1 MPASTPATL
10 VTLHP
15 AATGN
20 SRVYSAG
27 MRLAT
32 AVALLGIALLLG
44 GCAGLGD
51 LFKEP
56 TFRLDRVALRD
67 VGLRGGALDLVIAVD
82 NPNQFDLHGTSLTV
96 GFDVEQS
103 HLGDVRLT
111 NDFAV
116 TKGGVTTLTLPLGF
130 EWAGVGSAVRAALS
144 SGEIPYS
151 MKGQARLQTPFGQYD
166 VPFQSDGRVPVTMPQ
181 GVLPI
186 PSGP

>member
-1 MPASTPATL
+1 
-10 VTLHP
+10 
-15 AATGN
+15 
-20 SRVYSAG
+20 

-32 AVALLGIALLLG
+32 AAALLGIALALG

-56 TFRLDRVALRD
+56 TFRLDRVVVRD
-67 VGLRGGALDLVIAVD
+67 FGLRGGALDLVVGVD

-116 TKGGVTTLTLPLGF
+116 TKGSVTTLTLPLAF
-130 EWAGVGSAVRAALS
+130 EWAGVGSAVRAALG
-144 SGEIPYS
+144 SGEVPYT

-166 VPFQSDGRVPVTMPQ
+166 VPFQSDGKVPVT
-181 GVLPI
+181 LPGAGL
-186 PSGP
+186 PTRVGP

>member
-1 MPASTPATL
+1 
-10 VTLHP
+10 
-15 AATGN
+15 
-20 SRVYSAG
+20 

-32 AVALLGIALLLG
+32 AALLGTALALG

-56 TFRLDRVALRD
+56 TFRLDRVVVRD
-67 VGLRGGALDLVIAVD
+67 LGLRGGALDLVIGVD

-116 TKGGVTTLTLPLGF
+116 TKGSVTTLTLPLAF
-130 EWAGVGSAVRAALS
+130 EWAGVGSAVRAALG
-144 SGEIPYS
+144 SGEVPYT

-166 VPFQSDGRVPVTMPQ
+166 VPFQSDGRVPMTLPG
-181 GVLPI
+181 GVLPT
-186 PSGP
+186 GTGR

>member
-1 MPASTPATL
+1 
-10 VTLHP
+10 
-15 AATGN
+15 
-20 SRVYSAG
+20 

-32 AVALLGIALLLG
+32 AALLGTALALG

-56 TFRLDRVALRD
+56 TFRLDRVVVRD
-67 VGLRGGALDLVIAVD
+67 LGLRGGALDLVIGVD

-116 TKGGVTTLTLPLGF
+116 TKGSVTTLTLPLAF
-130 EWAGVGSAVRAALS
+130 EWAGVGSAARTALG
-144 SGEIPYS
+144 SGEVPYT

-166 VPFQSDGRVPVTMPQ
+166 VPFQSDGRVPVTLPG
-181 GVLPI
+181 GVLPT
-186 PSGP
+186 GTGR

>member
-1 MPASTPATL
+1 
-10 VTLHP
+10 
-15 AATGN
+15 
-20 SRVYSAG
+20 

-32 AVALLGIALLLG
+32 AALLGTALALG

-56 TFRLDRVALRD
+56 TFRLERVMVRD
-67 VGLRGGALDLVIAVD
+67 IGLRGGVLDLVIGVD

-116 TKGGVTTLTLPLGF
+116 TKGSVTTLTLPLAF
-130 EWAGVGSAVRAALS
+130 EWAGAGNAVRAALG
-144 SGEIPYS
+144 SGEIPYT

-166 VPFQSDGRVPVTMPQ
+166 VPFQSEGRVPVTMPD
-181 GVLPI
+181 GVLPTR
-186 PSGP
+186 SGP

>member
-1 MPASTPATL
+1 
-10 VTLHP
+10 
-15 AATGN
+15 
-20 SRVYSAG
+20 

-32 AVALLGIALLLG
+32 AALLGTALALG

-51 LFKEP
+51 LFQNP
-56 TFRLDRVALRD
+56 TFRLDRVVVRD
-67 VGLRGGALDLVIAVD
+67 LGLRGGALDLVIGVD

-116 TKGGVTTLTLPLGF
+116 TKGSVTTLTLPLAF
-130 EWAGVGSAVRAALS
+130 EWAGVDNAVRAALG
-144 SGEIPYS
+144 SGEVPYT

-166 VPFQSDGRVPVTMPQ
+166 VPFQSDGRVPVALPG
-181 GVLPI
+181 GVLPT
-186 PSGP
+186 GTGR

>member
-1 MPASTPATL
+1 
-10 VTLHP
+10 
-15 AATGN
+15 
-20 SRVYSAG
+20 

-32 AVALLGIALLLG
+32 AALVGSALALG

-56 TFRLDRVALRD
+56 TFRLDRVVVRD
-67 VGLRGGALDLVIAVD
+67 LGLRGGALDLVIGVD

-116 TKGGVTTLTLPLGF
+116 TKGSVTTLTLPLAF
-130 EWAGVGSAVRAALS
+130 EWAGVGNAVRAALG
-144 SGEIPYS
+144 SGEVPYT

-166 VPFQSDGRVPVTMPQ
+166 VPFQSDGRVPVALPG
-181 GVLPI
+181 GVLPT
-186 PSGP
+186 GTGR

>member
-1 MPASTPATL
+1 
-10 VTLHP
+10 
-15 AATGN
+15 
-20 SRVYSAG
+20 

-32 AVALLGIALLLG
+32 AAALLGTALALG

-56 TFRLDRVALRD
+56 TFRLDRVVVRD
-67 VGLRGGALDLVIAVD
+67 VGLRGGALDLVIGVD

-130 EWAGVGSAVRAALS
+130 EWAGVGNAVRAALG
-144 SGEIPYS
+144 SGEIPYT
-151 MKGQARLQTPFGQYD
+151 MQGQARLQTPFGQYD
-166 VPFQSDGRVPVTMPQ
+166 VPFKSEGRVPVTRTTDHR
-181 GVLPI
+181 
-186 PSGP
+186 

>member
-1 MPASTPATL
+1 
-10 VTLHP
+10 
-15 AATGN
+15 
-20 SRVYSAG
+20 

-32 AVALLGIALLLG
+32 AALLGTALALG

-56 TFRLDRVALRD
+56 TFRLDRVVVRD
-67 VGLRGGALDLVIAVD
+67 LGLRGGALDLVIGVD

-116 TKGGVTTLTLPLGF
+116 TKGSVTTLTLPLAF
-130 EWAGVGSAVRAALS
+130 EWAGVGSGVRAALG
-144 SGEIPYS
+144 SGEVPYT
-151 MKGQARLQTPFGQYD
+151 MNGQARLQTPFGQYD
-166 VPFQSDGRVPVTMPQ
+166 VPFQSDGRVPVTLPG
-181 GVLPI
+181 GVLPT
-186 PSGP
+186 GTGR

>member
-1 MPASTPATL
+1 
-10 VTLHP
+10 
-15 AATGN
+15 
-20 SRVYSAG
+20 

-32 AVALLGIALLLG
+32 AALLGTALALG

-56 TFRLDRVALRD
+56 TFRLDRVVVRD
-67 VGLRGGALDLVIAVD
+67 LGLRGGALDLVIGVD

-96 GFDVEQS
+96 GFDVEQA

-116 TKGGVTTLTLPLGF
+116 TKASVTTLTLPLAF
-130 EWAGVGSAVRAALS
+130 EWAGVGSAVRAALG
-144 SGEIPYS
+144 SGEVPYT

-166 VPFQSDGRVPVTMPQ
+166 VPFQSDGKVPVTLPG
-181 GVLPI
+181 GVLPTRV
-186 PSGP
+186 GP

>member
-1 MPASTPATL
+1 
-10 VTLHP
+10 
-15 AATGN
+15 
-20 SRVYSAG
+20 

-32 AVALLGIALLLG
+32 AALLGTALALG

-51 LFKEP
+51 LFKNP
-56 TFRLDRVALRD
+56 TFRLDRVVVRD
-67 VGLRGGALDLVIAVD
+67 LGLRGGALDLVIGVD

-116 TKGGVTTLTLPLGF
+116 TKGSVTTLTLPLAF
-130 EWAGVGSAVRAALS
+130 EWAGVGNAVRAALG
-144 SGEIPYS
+144 SGEVPYT

-166 VPFQSDGRVPVTMPQ
+166 VPFQSDGRVPVALPG
-181 GVLPI
+181 GVLPT
-186 PSGP
+186 GTGR